1 MMWESIEIT
10 DKIVYLK
17 KLIENSKESTIDEGD
32 IQIVNALITGSLNT
46 FDGEMGF
53 DIQPH
58 HMRFMKKLWDKAIKT
73 QNDNSIISAIKKR
86 TMKYYGI

>member
-17 KLIENSKESTIDEGD
+17 KLMENSKESTVDTGD

-58 HMRFMKKLWDKAIKT
+58 HMMFMKKLWDTSINAQK
-73 QNDNSIISAIKKR
+73 DDSIISAIKKR
-86 TMKYYGI
+86 TIKYYGI